1 MLFTFDPH
9 RLAPVFLALSTM
21 FFVSCTENKQD
32 NNRKSDDMAPV
43 SMPDMK
49 PQSVSAQGAGQTPGA
64 VVPPADAQYTISC
77 YAISG
82 PNHVELANA
91 MKANLIKQTPLKDW
105 YVIHEE
111 TQSVLYHGFY
121 RSIDRSNP
129 KEQQRAQSDLKAIQG
144 LTNAAGDRLFAHGY
158 IVEVT
163 TPDPQAPPEWN
174 LANANGFW
182 SLQIA
187 AYKDSPKRK
196 QFAVDAVREARKE
209 GIPAYYLHG
218 ETTSM
223 VFVGAW
229 PRSAV
234 KEQDESTANTA
245 DPTQPLLVLNQPL
258 PTGGP
263 TEFRDAEGNRVR
275 AMAPRLEPL
284 DPSLIE
290 AMQRYPNN
298 VVNGELIT
306 NKVKDPLTGQIQEV
320 ADPSFLVVVPQRQ
333 NSLLSGPVPA
343 AGTTPFEETITAPG
357 AAYHQQQLQQQQQ
370 QQNAPAQGGRLRSLS
385 DR

>member
-1 MLFTFDPH
+1 MLFTQDSH
-9 RLAPVFLALSTM
+9 RGALVFFLALSIAILTT
-21 FFVSCTENKQD
+21 SCGENNPPKRE
-32 NNRKSDDMAPV
+32 NPERLAPQ
-43 SMPDMK
+43 SMPDAEPK
-49 PQSVSAQGAGQTPGA
+49 SVSAPRNMQPGT
-64 VVPPADAQYTISC
+64 VVPPGDAQYTISC
-77 YAISG
+77 HAMSG
-82 PNHVELANA
+82 PNHVEIANA
-91 MKANLIKQTPLKDW
+91 LKANLIKQTPLKDW

-111 TQSVLYHGFY
+111 TQSVIYHGFY
-121 RSIDRSNP
+121 KSIDRSNP
-129 KEQQRAQSDLKAIQG
+129 REQQRAQGDLKMIQG
-144 LTNAAGDRLFAHGY
+144 LTNAAGDRIFAHSY

-174 LANANGFW
+174 LANANGYW

-234 KEQDESTANTA
+234 KEQDESTANAA

-258 PTGGP
+258 PSGGP
-263 TEFRDAEGNRVR
+263 TEFRDVEGNRVR
-275 AMAPRLEPL
+275 ALAPRLEPL

-290 AMQRYPNN
+290 ALQRYPNN
-298 VVNGELIT
+298 VVNGELIV
-306 NKVKDPLTGQIQEV
+306 NKVKDPLSGQIQEV
-320 ADPSFLVVVPQRQ
+320 ADPSFLVVIPQKQ
-333 NSLLSGPVPA
+333 TSLLSGPVPA
-343 AGTTPFEETITAPG
+343 AGTTPFEDTITAPSMQPPP
-357 AAYHQQQLQQQQQ
+357 ATPQQ
-370 QQNAPAQGGRLRSLS
+370 PAQQGGRLRSLN
-385 DR
+385 D